1 METPEPP
8 DTAPSRPNL
17 LAPSRCSSDVQQ
29 QILARL
35 EQKAA
40 EKNQMMQIARK
51 SLQVA
56 GWTTAGIGVVVA
68 LLVYAR
74 HQNLPPAPVVPMV
87 VVAAEPPAVLGPL
100 PALVVDEDSRP
111 LQDSSLPMEAPSLR
125 TVEAKA
131 TSDPLVQAGT
141 PTAVV
146 RVGRPKAAKVV
157 KAVKAVKAARLAR
170 TGQLAKPPKL
180 AAAAAPARHEL
191 PSRKASLQKVA
202 LSTVP
207 HAKTATA
214 AGKASASPTDT
225 DVSLLTAILLH
236 SSRPAVVPAAVLRP
250 PCTKS
255 PTPPCID
262 HTPDP

>member
-8 DTAPSRPNL
+8 DNAPSRPNL
-17 LAPSRCSSDVQQ
+17 LAPSRCSADVQQ

-35 EQKAA
+35 EQRAA
-40 EKNQMMQIARK
+40 EKNQMIQIARK

-56 GWTTAGIGVVVA
+56 GWTTAGIGAVVA

-74 HQNLPPAPVVPMV
+74 HQNLPPAPAVPMV
-87 VVAAEPPAVLGPL
+87 VAQAEPPAVLAPL
-100 PALVVDEDSRP
+100 PALVIDDDSRQ
-111 LQDSSLPMEAPSLR
+111 LKDSSLPMESPSLG

-131 TSDPLVQAGT
+131 EAKVIADPLAQAET
-141 PTAVV
+141 PAAVV
-146 RVGRPKAAKVV
+146 RVGRPKAVKVV
-157 KAVKAVKAARLAR
+157 KVLKVAKLAR
-170 TGQLAKPPKL
+170 TGKLVKPAKL
-180 AAAAAPARHEL
+180 AAGRARHEL

-202 LSTVP
+202 LGAMPRARTTTV
-207 HAKTATA
+207 AMKT
-214 AGKASASPTDT
+214 SASPIDT
-225 DVSLLTAILLH
+225 DVSLLSAILLH

-255 PTPPCID
+255 LTPPCID